1 MERTQLIEHIFRQFD
16 TDGGDSLSFKEFALA
31 LWTFASLDVAGI
43 GRFTYEIY
51 KNEER
56 DGIDGQGVNEFL
68 SGVFGRKGSANAG
81 RARNELETLRRAE
94 GGVIDRYDF
103 EEFIETNAKSSLGPL
118 VRMHRA
124 TFSAAEQRGCL
135 AGVLQGRPVEP
146 SSPYLLHLES
156 SHLMSTAALDA
167 LLAALLRLDAPR
179 LGGAGAAMVQL
190 AERAYGRIS
199 TYFGRVQLGF
209 GLLLREAGV

>member
-1 MERTQLIEHIFRQFD
+1 
-16 TDGGDSLSFKEFALA
+16 
-31 LWTFASLDVAGI
+31 
-43 GRFTYEIY
+43 
-51 KNEER
+51 
-56 DGIDGQGVNEFL
+56 
-68 SGVFGRKGSANAG
+68 
-81 RARNELETLRRAE
+81 
-94 GGVIDRYDF
+94 
-103 EEFIETNAKSSLGPL
+103 
-118 VRMHRA
+118 MHRA
-124 TFSAAEQRGCL
+124 TFSAAQQRGCL

-190 AERAYGRIS
+190 AERAYGRVS

-209 GLLLREAGV
+209 GLLLREAGVWL

>member
-1 MERTQLIEHIFRQFD
+1 MYMHAFLISRATGEYTHYLFSEDDYLPLIPHFD
-16 TDGGDSLSFKEFALA
+16 AA
-31 LWTFASLDVAGI
+31 
-43 GRFTYEIY
+43 
-51 KNEER
+51 
-56 DGIDGQGVNEFL
+56 
-68 SGVFGRKGSANAG
+68 
-81 RARNELETLRRAE
+81 
-94 GGVIDRYDF
+94 
-103 EEFIETNAKSSLGPL
+103 L

-124 TFSAAEQRGCL
+124 TFSAAQQRGCP

-167 LLAALLRLDAPR
+167 VLAALLRLDAPR

-190 AERAYGRIS
+190 AERAYGRVS